1 MSLNNETKKDSR
13 RNFHLKVPEILRSLN
28 IVYPVSIPKE
38 IRKKEKEKDRAVK
51 RRGKHCISELGSPVF
66 NQSFTTDQ
74 LCGQEQVTQS
84 L

>member
-13 RNFHLKVPEILRSLN
+13 RNFHLKVPEILRRLN

-38 IRKKEKEKDRAVK
+38 IRKKEKDRAVK
-51 RRGKHCISELGSPVF
+51 HQGKHCISELGSPVF

-74 LCGQEQVTQS
+74 LCGQKQVTQS